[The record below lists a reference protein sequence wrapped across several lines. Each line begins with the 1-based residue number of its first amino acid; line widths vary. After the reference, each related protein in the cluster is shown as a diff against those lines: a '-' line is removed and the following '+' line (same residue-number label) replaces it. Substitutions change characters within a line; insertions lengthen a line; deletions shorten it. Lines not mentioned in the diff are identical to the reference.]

1 MLIESSISKALELL
15 SGKKTSIYENS
26 ELQFFKFI
34 RYLHEISNN

>member
-26 ELQFFKFI
+26 EWVTIF
-34 RYLHEISNN
+34 